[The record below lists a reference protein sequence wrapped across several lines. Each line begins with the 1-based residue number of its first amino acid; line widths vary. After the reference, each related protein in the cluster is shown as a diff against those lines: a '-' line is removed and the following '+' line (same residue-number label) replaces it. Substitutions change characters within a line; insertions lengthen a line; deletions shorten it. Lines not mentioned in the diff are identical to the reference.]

1 MINRIKAVLAYTNM
15 SEAQFAKRL
24 EVTQSMLNRTMRGAT
39 EVSYKLLNSIL
50 TNFKNISAEWLMRGE
65 GSMLI
70 GDDKAA
76 QDKRIEKLVDV
87 IAMQQE
93 VIQNLQDKIKQL
105 QNQ

>member
-1 MINRIKAVLAYTNM
+1 MINRIKEVLTYTNM
-15 SEAQFAKRL
+15 SEMQFAKKL
-24 EVTQSMLNRTMRGAT
+24 GVTQSMLNRTMRGAT

-50 TNFKNISAEWLMRGE
+50 TNFKDISAEWLMRGD

-70 GDDKAA
+70 GEDKAA

-105 QNQ
+105 QKQ